1 MTDKELIQKALKIAE
16 AIIDGCVNVQ
26 EDKKIHKDAKQ
37 LAKFVQKDSEILLG
51 KLRQALQ
58 RPVKSYTNGEP
69 QYATEDM
76 STKSQNVY
84 TSEERVQETDKSIHD
99 LRKAAEMAL
108 QSLCSASPI
117 GHALEDYEYHNKA
130 IEALRQA
137 LEQAEYDKLT
147 VKFGERA
154 KEYLEEAKKSWEQ
167 EPVAWKDKT
176 YGNLH
181 HQNFGNSIPLYTAP
195 PSKPEQGPVAWEK
208 SYDIVCALLRQ
219 AHDVLACASS
229 WPPKREIDMS
239 TKQENVYTS
248 AERVYASDISDTADK
263 TEISDKADE
272 QAEKQDAESFFKF
285 MANNKE
291 VLLLDEQGF
300 HYKGDVVHDAGIAY
314 RLFVEW
320 MKESKQAEKQEPVA
334 YLCESAVGHKYFR
347 WKKTTSHYK
356 PIPLYTAPPKREW
369 VGLTDDELEEYSKW
383 FGGKNVVKAI
393 EDKLKEKNDTI
404 NS

>member
-1 MTDKELIQKALKIAE
+1 MGVIEMKTVDVIDLALAAGLYQDGEMFFSLTTGDADVHISDLERFAELVRQDEREACAKLCEMHYHGKGIA
-16 AIIDGCVNVQ
+16 
-26 EDKKIHKDAKQ
+26 
-37 LAKFVQKDSEILLG
+37 
-51 KLRQALQ
+51 
-58 RPVKSYTNGEP
+58 
-69 QYATEDM
+69 M
-76 STKSQNVY
+76 SIRGRNMYTKSQNVD
-84 TSEERVQETDKSIHD
+84 T
-99 LRKAAEMAL
+99 L
-108 QSLCSASPI
+108 
-117 GHALEDYEYHNKA
+117 
-130 IEALRQA
+130 
-137 LEQAEYDKLT
+137 
-147 VKFGERA
+147 A
-154 KEYLEEAKKSWEQ
+154 K
-167 EPVAWKDKT
+167 
-176 YGNLH
+176 
-181 HQNFGNSIPLYTAP
+181 
-195 PSKPEQGPVAWEK
+195 
-208 SYDIVCALLRQ
+208 
-219 AHDVLACASS
+219 
-229 WPPKREIDMS
+229 
-239 TKQENVYTS
+239 
-248 AERVYASDISDTADK
+248 RVYASDISATSDK
-263 TEISDKADE
+263 SGISDKADE
-272 QAEKQDAESFFKF
+272 QAEKQDAESLFKF

>member
-1 MTDKELIQKALKIAE
+1 MKTQDVIDLALASGLYQDGDMFFSPTTGDADVHIADLEYFAKLVEDRTLSKQKAGYYQEGYE
-16 AIIDGCVNVQ
+16 AGQ
-26 EDKKIHKDAKQ
+26 H
-37 LAKFVQKDSEILLG
+37 
-51 KLRQALQ
+51 
-58 RPVKSYTNGEP
+58 
-69 QYATEDM
+69 DM
-76 STKSQNVY
+76 STKPQNV
-84 TSEERVQETDKSIHD
+84 D
-99 LRKAAEMAL
+99 
-108 QSLCSASPI
+108 
-117 GHALEDYEYHNKA
+117 
-130 IEALRQA
+130 
-137 LEQAEYDKLT
+137 
-147 VKFGERA
+147 
-154 KEYLEEAKKSWEQ
+154 
-167 EPVAWKDKT
+167 
-176 YGNLH
+176 
-181 HQNFGNSIPLYTAP
+181 
-195 PSKPEQGPVAWEK
+195 
-208 SYDIVCALLRQ
+208 
-219 AHDVLACASS
+219 
-229 WPPKREIDMS
+229 
-239 TKQENVYTS
+239 TS
-248 AERVYASDISDTADK
+248 AKRVYASDISATSDK
-263 TEISDKADE
+263 SGISDKADE
-272 QAEKQDAESFFKF
+272 QAEKQDAESLFKF